1 MSSSPL
7 VFIGAELVG
16 RGTTDARE
24 GKWMSTTTSEAAAGS
39 DPSPE
44 KKAKKPLWRRIL
56 KWFLIVLLA
65 LILLVVAGVA
75 FRLWQMPKFVLDP
88 MTPGALTVDD
98 SAAGKYEMGDF
109 SVELTGGEAA
119 ALTITQDDGQR
130 VVWRSDPGSSFAAA
144 SNNNLAFEGH
154 YGDFWAQVDRTTKLT
169 DQSITSVSSSRN
181 SVRLSGSLTDGE
193 TSTDYE
199 MTLTPERKS
208 AKVTNV
214 KMRFEATGSGSDGD
228 VDSVM
233 VTSGRDGDEGV
244 YGFGEQYRPFDLSGS
259 LLPILVREQGL
270 GRGDQPATLTTNLR
284 GWAGGSL
291 ETTYAPLPTYV
302 TEGSRSFSLVA
313 DEASGSFA
321 IADMSR
327 SGQVSLESFDDV
339 LTAELLT
346 ADSPS
351 ELIADRSAGISR
363 PESASWIND
372 GAIIGIQ
379 GGTDIVR
386 TRVKEM
392 QEAGTKI
399 SGVFLQDWVGQRKTS
414 FGKQLSWNWQL
425 NKETYPDWDKM
436 VADFAKEDI
445 RIITYMNPYL
455 ATEVP
460 NSSLKSLY
468 DEAEKAGYLVKN
480 TSGDVYKVPTV
491 GFPIGIVDLTNPEAK
506 DWYADVVAKEV
517 LGVGASGFMADFA
530 EYLPMD
536 SVLHTGSPEQQH
548 NRWPVLWAETV
559 RTGCE
564 RAEQPDCMVFF
575 RSAYLGSE
583 PNVSQMWNG
592 DQMVNFKDQDGLAS
606 AILGSLSGGVSGFP
620 LWHSDIGGY
629 TSIVVG
635 GLPGFFLDYVRPPE
649 LNQRWSEY
657 QALAVL
663 MRSHETNQPQSN
675 AQVYDTPES
684 RKAFAEASQLYV
696 ALANY
701 RKGVVAEATRTG
713 VPAMRHGWLVYP
725 GTAAA
730 DVDLQYF
737 LGNHLL
743 VAPVTEEGA
752 TEVSVTFPPGEWRH
766 ILTGE
771 VFPGDQQTMV
781 GAPLGQPAAFVKV
794 GDRVGDRIVRQ
805 IERAGLTQTSG

>member
-1 MSSSPL
+1 
-7 VFIGAELVG
+7 
-16 RGTTDARE
+16 
-24 GKWMSTTTSEAAAGS
+24 MSTTTSEAAAGQ

-44 KKAKKPLWRRIL
+44 AKVKKPLWRRIL

-65 LILLVVAGVA
+65 LIVLIFAAAA

-98 SAAGKYEMGDF
+98 SAAGKYEVGNF
-109 SVELTGGEAA
+109 SVELAGGEAA
-119 ALTITQDDGQR
+119 ALTITQDGGQK
-130 VVWRSDPGSSFAAA
+130 VVWQSDPGSSFAAA
-144 SNNNLAFEGH
+144 SSNNVEFEDISGS
-154 YGDFWAQVDRTTKLT
+154 FWAQVDRTTKLT
-169 DQSITSVSSSRN
+169 DQSITSASSSRN
-181 SVRLSGSLTDGE
+181 SVTLSGALTDGE

-199 MTLTPERKS
+199 MTLTTERKS
-208 AKVTNV
+208 PTVAIV
-214 KMRFEATGSGSDGD
+214 KMKLEAKGADSSSG

-233 VTSGRDGDEGV
+233 ITSGRDGDEGV

-259 LLPILVREQGL
+259 LLPIIVREQGL
-270 GRGDQPATLTTNLR
+270 GRGDQPITVVMDIAEA
-284 GWAGGSL
+284 AGGSL
-291 ETTYAPLPTYV
+291 DTTYAPLPTYV
-302 TEGSRSFSLVA
+302 TEGNRSFGLA
-313 DEASGSFA
+313 TDEASGSFA
-321 IADMSR
+321 IADMTR
-327 SGQVSLESFDDV
+327 DGQISLESFDDV
-339 LTAELLT
+339 LTAEVL
-346 ADSPS
+346 AAGSPS

-363 PESASWIND
+363 PDSASWIND
-372 GAIIGIQ
+372 GAIIGLQ
-379 GGTDIVR
+379 GGTDVVR
-386 TRVKEM
+386 ARVKEM

-399 SGVFLQDWVGQRKTS
+399 SGVFLQDWVGQRKTR
-414 FGKQLSWNWQL
+414 FGKQLWWTWQL

-436 VADFAKEDI
+436 VADFAEDGI
-445 RIITYMNPYL
+445 RVVTYMNPYL
-455 ATEVP
+455 APEVP
-460 NSSLKSLY
+460 NSSVKSLY
-468 DEAEKAGYLVKN
+468 KEAEKEGYLVKN
-480 TSGDVYKVPTV
+480 LSGGIYELPTA
-491 GFPIGIVDLTNPEAK
+491 GFPVGMVDLTNPEAR
-506 DWYADVVAKEV
+506 DWYADVVANEV

-536 SVLHTGSPEQQH
+536 TVLHTGEPEQQH
-548 NRWPVLWAETV
+548 NRWPALWAETV

-564 RAEQPDCMVFF
+564 RAKQPDCMTFF

-606 AILGSLSGGVSGFP
+606 TILGSLSGGVSGFP

-629 TSIVVG
+629 TSSPLGGPPVFIVN
-635 GLPGFFLDYVRPPE
+635 YVRPPE

-663 MRSHETNQPQSN
+663 MRSHETNNPDSN
-675 AQVYDTPES
+675 PQVYDTPES
-684 RKAFAEASQLYV
+684 REAFAQASQLYV

-701 RKGVVAEATRTG
+701 RKGVIAEATRTG

-771 VFPGDQQTMV
+771 VFPGDQETMV
-781 GAPLGQPAAFVKV
+781 GAPLGQPAAFVKE
-794 GDRVGDRIVRQ
+794 GDRVGDRIIRQ
-805 IERAGLTQTSG
+805 IERAGIAHNNG

>member
-1 MSSSPL
+1 
-7 VFIGAELVG
+7 
-16 RGTTDARE
+16 
-24 GKWMSTTTSEAAAGS
+24 MSTTTSEAAAGP

-44 KKAKKPLWRRIL
+44 AKVKKPLWRRIL

-65 LILLVVAGVA
+65 LILLIVAAAA

-98 SAAGKYEMGDF
+98 SAAGKYEVGGF
-109 SVELTGGEAA
+109 SVELAGGEAA
-119 ALTITQDDGQR
+119 ALTITQDDGQK

-144 SNNNLAFEGH
+144 SNNNVAFEDASGS
-154 YGDFWAQVDRTTKLT
+154 FWAQVDRTTKLT
-169 DQSITSVSSSRN
+169 DQTISSAISSRN
-181 SVRLSGSLTDGE
+181 SVTLSGALTDGE

-199 MTLTPERKS
+199 MTLTTERKS
-208 AKVTNV
+208 PTVPIV
-214 KMRFEATGSGSDGD
+214 KMKLEAKGAGSSSG

-233 VTSGRDGDEGV
+233 ITSGRDLDEGV

-259 LLPILVREQGL
+259 LLPIIVREQGL
-270 GRGDQPATLTTNLR
+270 GRGDEPATVVADI
-284 GWAGGSL
+284 GEWAGGTL
-291 ETTYAPLPTYV
+291 DTTYAPLPTYV
-302 TEGSRSFSLVA
+302 TEGNRSFSLAA

-321 IADMSR
+321 IADMTR
-327 SGQVSLESFDDV
+327 DGQVSLESFDDV
-339 LTAELLT
+339 LTAELLA

-363 PESASWIND
+363 PESAEWIND

-379 GGTDIVR
+379 GGTDVVR
-386 TRVKEM
+386 ERVKEM

-399 SGVFLQDWVGQRKTS
+399 SGVFLQDWTGQRTTR
-414 FGKQLSWNWQL
+414 FGKQLWWTWQL
-425 NKETYPDWDKM
+425 NKDTYPDWDKM

-445 RIITYMNPYL
+445 RVITYMNPYL
-455 ATEVP
+455 APEVP
-460 NSSLKSLY
+460 SSSIKNLH
-468 DEAEKAGYLVKN
+468 DEAEKKGYLVKN
-480 TSGDVYKVPTV
+480 SDGGTYQLPTA
-491 GFPIGIVDLTNPEAK
+491 GFGVGIVDLTNPEAQ
-506 DWYADVVAKEV
+506 DWYADIVAEEV
-517 LGVGASGFMADFA
+517 LGVGASGFMADFG

-536 SVLHTGSPEQQH
+536 TVLHTGSPEQQH

-564 RAEQPDCMVFF
+564 RANQPDCMVFF
-575 RSAYLGSE
+575 RSAYSGSE
-583 PNVSQMWNG
+583 SNVSQMWNG

-606 AILGSLSGGVSGFP
+606 TILGSLSGGVSGFP

-629 TSIVVG
+629 TTSTIGGPALFVVN
-635 GLPGFFLDYVRPPE
+635 YVRTPE

-663 MRSHETNQPQSN
+663 MRSHETNRPEVN
-675 AQVYDTPES
+675 PQVYDTPES
-684 RKAFAEASQLYV
+684 RKAFAEASDLYV

-701 RKGVVAEATRTG
+701 RKGVIAEAIRTG

-771 VFPGDQQTMV
+771 VFPGDQETMV
-781 GAPLGQPAAFVKV
+781 AAPLGQPAAFVKV

>member
-1 MSSSPL
+1 
-7 VFIGAELVG
+7 
-16 RGTTDARE
+16 
-24 GKWMSTTTSEAAAGS
+24 MSTTTSEAAAGQ
-39 DPSPE
+39 DPSAE
-44 KKAKKPLWRRIL
+44 AKVKKPLWRRIL

-65 LILLVVAGVA
+65 VVVLFVAAVA

-98 SAAGKYEMGDF
+98 SAAGKYEIGDF
-109 SVELTGGEAA
+109 LVELTGGEAA
-119 ALTITQDDGQR
+119 ALTITQDDGQK

-144 SNNNLAFEGH
+144 SNNNVDFEDFKGS
-154 YGDFWAQVDRTTKLT
+154 FWAQVDRTTKLT
-169 DQSITSVSSSRN
+169 DQSITSASSSRN
-181 SVRLSGSLTDGE
+181 SVTLSGALADGE

-199 MTLTPERKS
+199 MTLTTERKS
-208 AKVTNV
+208 PTVAIV
-214 KMRFEATGSGSDGD
+214 KMKLEAKGAGSSGE
-228 VDSVM
+228 VDSLM
-233 VTSGRDGDEGV
+233 VTSGRDDDEGV

-270 GRGDQPATLTTNLR
+270 GRGDQPATVVVDF
-284 GWAGGSL
+284 GEWAGGSL
-291 ETTYAPLPTYV
+291 DTTYAPLPTYV
-302 TEGSRSFSLVA
+302 TEGNRSFSLVD

-321 IADMSR
+321 IADMTQ
-327 SGQVSLESFDDV
+327 SGQISLESFDDV
-339 LTAELLT
+339 LTAEVLG
-346 ADSPS
+346 AASPA

-363 PESASWIND
+363 PDSASWVND
-372 GAIIGIQ
+372 GAIVGLQ
-379 GGTDIVR
+379 GGTDVVR
-386 TRVKEM
+386 ARVKEM
-392 QEAGTKI
+392 QDAGTKI

-414 FGKQLSWNWQL
+414 FGKQLWWTWQL

-436 VADFAKEDI
+436 VADFADDDI
-445 RIITYMNPYL
+445 RVVTYMNPYL
-455 ATEVP
+455 SPEVP
-460 NSSLKSLY
+460 NSSVRSLY
-468 DEAEKAGYLVKN
+468 KEAEKSGYLVKN
-480 TSGDVYKVPTV
+480 ASGDVYPLPTAGFGV
-491 GFPIGIVDLTNPEAK
+491 GMVDLTNPEAK
-506 DWYADVVAKEV
+506 DWYADIVANEV

-548 NRWPVLWAETV
+548 NRWPALWAETV

-583 PNVSQMWNG
+583 SNVSQMWNG

-606 AILGSLSGGVSGFP
+606 TILGSLSGGVSGFP

-629 TSIVVG
+629 TSFPFGKGPAFVVN
-635 GLPGFFLDYVRPPE
+635 YVRPPE

-663 MRSHETNQPQSN
+663 MRSHETNNPDSN
-675 AQVYDTPES
+675 PQVYDTPES

-701 RKGVVAEATRTG
+701 RKGVIAEATRTG

-771 VFPGDQQTMV
+771 VFPGDQETMV
-781 GAPLGQPAAFVKV
+781 AAPLGQPAAFVKE
-794 GDRVGDRIVRQ
+794 GDRVGDRITRQ

>member
-1 MSSSPL
+1 
-7 VFIGAELVG
+7 
-16 RGTTDARE
+16 
-24 GKWMSTTTSEAAAGS
+24 MSTTTSEAAAAPE
-39 DPSPE
+39 PSSE
-44 KKAKKPLWRRIL
+44 RKAKKPLWRRIL

-65 LILLVVAGVA
+65 LILLVVAAVA

-98 SAAGKYEMGDF
+98 SATGKYQIGDF

-119 ALTITQDDGQR
+119 TLTITQDDGQR
-130 VVWRSDPGSSFAAA
+130 VVWRSDPGSSFAAGSA
-144 SNNNLAFEGH
+144 NTVAFEDQNGF
-154 YGDFWAQVDRTTKLT
+154 FWAQVDRTTKLT
-169 DQSITSVSSSRN
+169 DQSITSASSSRN
-181 SVRLSGSLTDGE
+181 SVKLSGALTDGE

-214 KMRFEATGSGSDGD
+214 KMKLEASGSGSGGD
-228 VDSVM
+228 VDSLM
-233 VTSGRDGDEGV
+233 IASGRDGDEGV

-259 LLPILVREQGL
+259 LFPILVGEQGL
-270 GRGDQPATLTTNLR
+270 GRGDQPATLAADL
-284 GWAGGSL
+284 GWGGGSL
-291 ETTYAPLPTYV
+291 VTTYAPLPTYV
-302 TEGSRSFSLVA
+302 TEGSRSLSLVA
-313 DEASGSFA
+313 DDASGSFA
-321 IADMSR
+321 IADMTQ

-339 LTAELLT
+339 LTVEVLA
-346 ADSPS
+346 AASPS
-351 ELIADRSAGISR
+351 ELVADRSAGISR
-363 PESASWIND
+363 PDSAEWIND

-386 TRVKEM
+386 ARVKEM
-392 QEAGTKI
+392 QDAGTKI
-399 SGVFLQDWVGQRKTS
+399 SGVFLQDWVGQRKTR
-414 FGKQLSWNWQL
+414 FGKQLWWSWQL

-455 ATEVP
+455 SPEVP
-460 NSSLKSLY
+460 SSSVRSLY
-468 DEAEKAGYLVKN
+468 NEAEKAGYLVKN
-480 TSGDVYKVPTV
+480 ASGDVYELPTV
-491 GFPIGIVDLTNPEAK
+491 GFPIGIVDLTNPKAK
-506 DWYADVVAKEV
+506 DWYADVVANEV

-536 SVLHTGSPEQQH
+536 SVLHTGEPEQQH
-548 NRWPVLWAETV
+548 NRWPALWAETV

-564 RAEQPDCMVFF
+564 RAKQPDCMVFF

-629 TSIVVG
+629 TSFPFGKGPVFVVN
-635 GLPGFFLDYVRPPE
+635 YVRPPE

-663 MRSHETNQPQSN
+663 MRSHESNAPDSN

-701 RKGVVAEATRTG
+701 RKGVIAEATRTG

-771 VFPGDQQTMV
+771 VFPGDQETMV
-781 GAPLGQPAAFVKV
+781 GAPLGQPAAFVKE
-794 GDRVGDRIVRQ
+794 GDRVGDRIIRQ
-805 IERAGLTQTSG
+805 IERAGITQNNG